1 MGHEA
6 MQNSYQKK
14 EFYHLRKKEKRKE
27 EREKKE
33 RKEKSFDSSWSLPE
47 KVLHLSQ

>member
-1 MGHEA
+1 VVLEVSTA

-14 EFYHLRKKEKRKE
+14 EFYNMKKKGKE

-47 KVLHLSQ
+47 KVPH